1 MATVPTQ
8 IRIDETVKA
17 QATSLFNDL
26 GMDMSSAVNIFLR
39 QCLLRGGLPFTVEVP
54 NYSQKT
60 LEALAEAKRISCD
73 EAVASYD
80 NLADLKKAL
89 EA

>member
-1 MATVPTQ
+1 MATIPTQ
-8 IRIDETVKA
+8 IRIDETVKT

-39 QCLLRGGLPFTVEVP
+39 QCVLRGGIPFTIEVP

-60 LEALAEAKRISCD
+60 LEAISEAKRISRD
-73 EAVASYD
+73 ETVVSYD
-80 NLADLKKAL
+80 NLTDLKKAL

>member
-39 QCLLRGGLPFTVEVP
+39 QCVLRGGIPFTVEVP
-54 NYSQKT
+54 NYNAKT
-60 LEALAEAKRISCD
+60 LEAI
-73 EAVASYD
+73 
-80 NLADLKKAL
+80 AL
-89 EA
+89 RDRKSVV